1 MSECPSLMKR
11 TLGALAGVAVD
22 AARDLTVSRLDVLA
36 HQLHQRLSTLPTPP
50 NIPNPSESPENDDSA
65 PDNNKTSSETL
76 PPAILTGA
84 LIGIGIALLISMKR

>member
-22 AARDLTVSRLDVLA
+22 AARDLTVSQLDVLA
-36 HQLHQRLSTLPTPP
+36 HQFHQRLSTLPTPTK
-50 NIPNPSESPENDDSA
+50 ITNPSDGPENDDSA
-65 PDNNKTSSETL
+65 PDNKTSSETL